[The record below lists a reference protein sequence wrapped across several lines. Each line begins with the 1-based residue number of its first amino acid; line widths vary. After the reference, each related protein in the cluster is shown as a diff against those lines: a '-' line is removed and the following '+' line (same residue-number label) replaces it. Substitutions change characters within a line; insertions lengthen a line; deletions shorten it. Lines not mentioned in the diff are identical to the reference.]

1 MEENIHRGSKELEM
15 EDLNLESRVE
25 PSRFDPS
32 KSRKESG
39 IVIQSSN
46 FNTNQ
51 KKSRFSG
58 IVGGGGSPL
67 IRSVMPLDF
76 FRHINVMKFVHTFMN
91 KLSSYTL
98 HANFVKLT

>member
-1 MEENIHRGSKELEM
+1 MEENIHRASKELEM

-46 FNTNQ
+46 FNN
-51 KKSRFSG
+51 
-58 IVGGGGSPL
+58 
-67 IRSVMPLDF
+67 
-76 FRHINVMKFVHTFMN
+76 N
-91 KLSSYTL
+91 
-98 HANFVKLT
+98 